1 MKTES
6 KLLKYK
12 SQICNITK
20 DPSFSDKKFA
30 YGFTSTVYKIDDYV
44 IKETYLSKS
53 NLENEDFFQEIEA
66 NIFFREHPDLQ
77 HYAIKF
83 EGFEICDDKVY
94 TKYEYAGEPLL
105 NTILDY
111 TPKQLNE
118 ILEKTLENLKVLHRY
133 IIHGDVHIGNVFV
146 KKDKLGNIENV
157 FFGDW
162 GRAVIKGE
170 PVRYV
175 DPEFYVEV
183 SEKADY
189 RRFLKDFKNKLLH
202 SHFFKNVNVKEALK
216 LLADKGKKKLFF
228 DTLDLKLS
236 ERKEKYPYRPK
247 ELLEKLR
254 PFFFYKVLY
263 KVLEKTYKENFIIK
277 KCKFSKSMYNFLN
290 KLNENIK
297 LYN

>member
-1 MKTES
+1 MKKES

-30 YGFTSTVYKIDDYV
+30 YGFTSTVYKMDDYV
-44 IKETYLSKS
+44 IKETYLSES

-66 NIFFREHPDLQ
+66 NIFFRENPDLQ
-77 HYAIKF
+77 LYAIKF
-83 EGFEICDDKVY
+83 EGFEICNDKVY

-118 ILEKTLENLKVLHRY
+118 ILEKILENLKVLHPY
-133 IIHGDVHIGNVFV
+133 IIHGDLHMGNVFV
-146 KKDKLGNIENV
+146 KKDKYGNIENV

-162 GRAVIKGE
+162 GKAIIKE
-170 PVRYV
+170 
-175 DPEFYVEV
+175 D
-183 SEKADY
+183 SEYSLEYIKEHEQYDY
-189 RRFLKDFKNKLLH
+189 DLFLKDFKNKLIH
-202 SHFFKNVNVKEALK
+202 SYFFKNVNVKEALQ
-216 LLADKGKKKLFF
+216 LLAVKGKKKLFF
-228 DTLDLKLS
+228 DTLETKLS
-236 ERKEKYPYRPK
+236 QRREKYPHRPK

-263 KVLEKTYKENFIIK
+263 KILEKTYKESFLIK
-277 KCKFSKSMYNFLN
+277 KCRFSKSMYNFLL
-290 KLNENIK
+290 KLNKKYKVN
-297 LYN
+297 